1 LHRSHYE
8 LPDLDISLREAG
20 TAAAD
25 RKFLILAAGARA
37 AAEDFA
43 ERQSLSAIVIT
54 RDEVGLSVRRL
65 RELVRDYEI
74 GAIAV
79 HTPDWSRQLNPQVYE
94 LMLVFAS
101 VGECYLADDAS
112 ATFRRLGRAELTAR
126 AARVPAA
133 VFTGLTETGL
143 EAVRSLLP
151 RRRGRPRLVHVSDHG
166 EKAVLAIW
174 VANPLLG
181 VGGSVT
187 HISGILK
194 GFRSAGFRIG
204 LVALEKP
211 PEQLRTVIDD
221 LEVVPALPARARLT
235 SDVQGVLLNRAV
247 SRSGRLLANRLRPRF
262 VYQRHRS
269 FLLSGASVAKTSGAA
284 FVLEWNGSAVW
295 SRAADWTER
304 LPIERPFDPLLARNE
319 RSIVRS
325 ADLVVAV
332 SAPAAAAAIAAGSQI
347 ERTVVVPNGVD
358 FDRVDACTKGQ
369 ERADRSRPRIGWIGS
384 FGPWHGAEVLI
395 RALSVM
401 PAEVE
406 LVMIG
411 DGSSRTACHSLAEQ
425 LGVSSRIEWAG
436 ALPHCDALRRLVRC
450 DLLASPHTPLPDQ
463 EFFGSPTKI
472 FEYMA
477 LGRPIVASALG
488 QIAEVLEDG
497 RTARLVPPGDV
508 RALADAVV
516 ELLTRADRGAALGR
530 AARSEARRRHT
541 WEDRAQNVL
550 DALQRNVTARALV
563 G

>member
-1 LHRSHYE
+1 
-8 LPDLDISLREAG
+8 LPESDISLREAG

-25 RKFLILAAGARA
+25 RTFLILAAGGRA

-43 ERQSLSAIVIT
+43 ERQLLSAIVIT

-65 RELVRDYEI
+65 RELVRESGI

-94 LMLVFAS
+94 LMLAFAS

-112 ATFRRLGRAELTAR
+112 ATFRRLGRAELMAR
-126 AARVPAA
+126 AARVPAS
-133 VFTGLTETGL
+133 VFTGLAETGL

-151 RRRGRPRLVHVSDHG
+151 HRGRRRPVRISDHQ
-166 EKAVLAIW
+166 EKALLAIW

-204 LVALEKP
+204 LIAVEEP

-221 LEVVPALPARARLT
+221 LEVVSPLPARARLT

-247 SRSGRLLANRLRPRF
+247 SGSGRLLANRLRPALI
-262 VYQRHRS
+262 YQRHRS
-269 FLLSGASVAKTSGAA
+269 FLLSGASVAKACGAA
-284 FVLEWNGSAVW
+284 FVLEWNGSELW
-295 SRAADWTER
+295 KRAANWAER

-319 RSIVRS
+319 RSIARS

-332 SAPAAAAAIAAGSQI
+332 STPAAAAAIAAGSEI
-347 ERTVVVPNGVD
+347 DRTVVIPNGVD
-358 FDRVDACTKGQ
+358 LDRIDACTKGP
-369 ERADRSRPRIGWIGS
+369 ERAEGRRPRIGWIGS

-395 RALSVM
+395 RALAVM
-401 PAEVE
+401 PEEVE
-406 LVMIG
+406 LLMIG
-411 DGSSRTACHSLAEQ
+411 DGSSRTACQGLAEE
-425 LGVSSRIEWAG
+425 LGVSSRVEWAG
-436 ALPHCDALRRLVRC
+436 AVPHCDALQLLVRC
-450 DLLASPHTPLPDQ
+450 DLLASPHTPLPGQ

-508 RALADAVV
+508 QALADAVV
-516 ELLTRADRGAALGR
+516 ELLMRADRGAALAR
-530 AARSEARRRHT
+530 AAQSEARRRHT
-541 WEDRAQNVL
+541 WEHRAQDVL
-550 DALQRNVTARALV
+550 SALQRDLTTRAAV

>member
-1 LHRSHYE
+1 M
-8 LPDLDISLREAG
+8 
-20 TAAAD
+20 
-25 RKFLILAAGARA
+25 ILAAGARA

-54 RDEVGLSVRRL
+54 RDEVGLSVHRL
-65 RELVRDYEI
+65 RELVRHYGI
-74 GAIAV
+74 GAMAV

-94 LMLVFAS
+94 LMLAFAS

-112 ATFRRLGRAELTAR
+112 ATFRRLGKAELAAR

-133 VFTGLTETGL
+133 VFTGLAETGL

-151 RRRGRPRLVHVSDHG
+151 RRGRPRLVHASNHG

-174 VANPLLG
+174 VTNPLLG

-194 GFRSAGFRIG
+194 GFRSAGLRIG
-204 LVALEKP
+204 LVAAEKP
-211 PEQLRTVIDD
+211 PEQLRAVLDD
-221 LEVVPALPARARLT
+221 LEVVSPLPARARLT

-247 SRSGRLLANRLRPRF
+247 SRSGRLLANRLRPSF

-269 FLLSGASVAKTSGAA
+269 FLLAGASVAKTCGAPL
-284 FVLEWNGSAVW
+284 VLEWNGSAVW
-295 SRAADWTER
+295 SRAARWAER
-304 LPIERPFDPLLARNE
+304 LPIERPFDPLLASNE

-347 ERTVVVPNGVD
+347 ERTVVVPNAVD
-358 FDRVDACTKGQ
+358 FDRVVACTKGP
-369 ERADRSRPRIGWIGS
+369 ERTERSRPRIGWIGS

-395 RALSVM
+395 RALSVV

-406 LVMIG
+406 LLMIG
-411 DGSSRTACHSLAEQ
+411 DGSSRTACQSLAEQ
-425 LGVSSRIEWAG
+425 LGVSARVEWAG
-436 ALPHCDALRRLVRC
+436 ALPHCDALQLLFRC
-450 DLLASPHTPLPDQ
+450 DLLASPHTPLPGQ

-508 RALADAVV
+508 QALANAVV
-516 ELLTRADRGAALGR
+516 ELLKREDRGAALGR
-530 AARSEARRRHT
+530 AAQSEARRRHT
-541 WEDRAQNVL
+541 WEHRAEDVL
-550 DALQRNVTARALV
+550 NALQRDVTTRAA
-563 G
+563 GR

>member
-1 LHRSHYE
+1 LTDS
-8 LPDLDISLREAG
+8 DISSQGEG
-20 TAAAD
+20 TAPAD

-43 ERQSLSAIVIT
+43 ERQSLAAVVIA
-54 RDEVGLSVRRL
+54 RDQVGLSVRRL
-65 RELVRDYEI
+65 RQLVRRYEI
-74 GAIAV
+74 EAIAV

-94 LMLVFAS
+94 LMLAFAS

-112 ATFRRLGRAELTAR
+112 ATFRRLGRAELTVR
-126 AARVPAA
+126 AARVPGA
-133 VFTGLTETGL
+133 VVGGLAQTGL
-143 EAVRSLLP
+143 EAVRSLLAH
-151 RRRGRPRLVHVSDHG
+151 RGRPRRVHVSNNR

-204 LVALEKP
+204 LVAVDKP
-211 PEQLRTVIDD
+211 PEQLRAVIDD
-221 LEVVPALPARARLT
+221 LEVVSPLPARARLT
-235 SDVQGVLLNRAV
+235 SDVQGVLLSRAV
-247 SRSGRLLANRLRPRF
+247 SRSGCLLASRLRPSL

-269 FLLSGASVAKTSGAA
+269 FLLSGSSVAESCGAA
-284 FVLEWNGSAVW
+284 FVVEWNGSEVW
-295 SRAADWTER
+295 KREANWAER
-304 LPIERPFDPLLARNE
+304 LPIERPFDPLLAWDE
-319 RSIVRS
+319 RSVVRS

-358 FDRVDACTKGQ
+358 FDRVEACTEGP
-369 ERADRSRPRIGWIGS
+369 ERTERSRPRIGWIGS
-384 FGPWHGAEVLI
+384 FGPWHGAEILI
-395 RALSVM
+395 RALAVM
-401 PAEVE
+401 PAEVQ
-406 LVMIG
+406 LLMIG
-411 DGSSRTACHSLAEQ
+411 DGSSRTACQNLAEE
-425 LGVSSRIEWAG
+425 LGVSSRVEWTG
-436 ALPHCDALRRLVRC
+436 AVPHCDALGRLVHC
-450 DLLASPHTPLPDQ
+450 DLLASPHTPLPGQ

-516 ELLTRADRGAALGR
+516 ELLTRADRGASLGR
-530 AARSEARRRHT
+530 AARNEARRRHT
-541 WEDRAQNVL
+541 WEHRAQDVL
-550 DALQRNVTARALV
+550 GALQRDLTTRALI